1 MRLIYVFFYLLVL
14 SCNTVKKE
22 YVCGDHPCIDKKEFN
37 EYFSKNLSIEIKTQK
52 NKKNKTADLVKLNTD
67 TSLVK
72 KNVNRNSKKDE
83 KIRKKL
89 EKEQLKVDKIRL
101 LKERKVRENK
111 EKNNTAKLKKNNIKS
126 IKNKIKNNRE
136 QVDKV
141 VDKIPEEKKPI
152 IKNTKNVS
160 SINAANSKNVKNICD
175 EIKDC
180 DIEKIAELLIKKGK
194 DKPFPNIASN

>member
-22 YVCGDHPCIDKKEFN
+22 YVCGDHPCIDKKEFK

>member
-22 YVCGDHPCIDKKEFN
+22 YVCGDHPCIDKKEFK

-126 IKNKIKNNRE
+126 IKNEIKNNRE

>member
-22 YVCGDHPCIDKKEFN
+22 YVCGDHPCIDKKEFK
-37 EYFSKNLSIEIKTQK
+37 EYFSKNLSIEIKTKK

-126 IKNKIKNNRE
+126 IKNEIKNNRE

-180 DIEKIAELLIKKGK
+180 DIEKIAELLKKKGK

>member
-1 MRLIYVFFYLLVL
+1 MKFVYLIFFILIL
-14 SCNTVKKE
+14 SCSTVKKD
-22 YVCGDHPCIDKKEFN
+22 YVCGDHPCVDKKEFN

-83 KIRKKL
+83 KIKKKL
-89 EKEQLKVDKIRL
+89 EEEQLKVNKIRL

-126 IKNKIKNNRE
+126 IKNEIKNNRE

>member
-126 IKNKIKNNRE
+126 TKNEIKNNRE

>member
-1 MRLIYVFFYLLVL
+1 M
-14 SCNTVKKE
+14 
-22 YVCGDHPCIDKKEFN
+22 
-37 EYFSKNLSIEIKTQK
+37 
-52 NKKNKTADLVKLNTD
+52 
-67 TSLVK
+67 
-72 KNVNRNSKKDE
+72 
-83 KIRKKL
+83 
-89 EKEQLKVDKIRL
+89 

-126 IKNKIKNNRE
+126 IKNEIKNNRE

>member
-22 YVCGDHPCIDKKEFN
+22 YVCGDHPCIDKKEFK

-83 KIRKKL
+83 KIKKKL
-89 EKEQLKVDKIRL
+89 EEEQLKVDKIRL

-126 IKNKIKNNRE
+126 IKNEIKNNRE

>member
-22 YVCGDHPCIDKKEFN
+22 YVCGDHPCIDKKEFK

-111 EKNNTAKLKKNNIKS
+111 EKNNTAKIKKNNIKS
-126 IKNKIKNNRE
+126 IKNEIKNNRE

>member
-126 IKNKIKNNRE
+126 IKNEIKNNRE